1 MTKKWLLLTLATTCL
16 VSTVVHFDAN
26 AQQQNKE
33 KYRNKANDPVAKLPY
48 YKKLRWADGLFRAGS
63 YFNAAEYYQ
72 QLLQEQE
79 RNPYLTYQ
87 LAECYWFTRDYVP
100 SAKYYHDAYALAPKI
115 YPEAEFKEA
124 MMLKMQGQY
133 DASIATFH
141 KFIADN
147 PKTFK
152 KLKKRALRE
161 IDGCNMAMNSV
172 KDPVPANVVNA
183 GPNVNSAYTESAPY
197 PLGDTALLFSTM
209 NQNAVVEYDKK
220 KRDEYMSRFMT
231 SHKQYRVAQVDS
243 FQWPIRFQ
251 DGQFNNPKVH
261 VGNGAYSPGGDR
273 FYFTRCAEGDSM
285 SVMCKIYVSKF
296 EKAKWSDPEML
307 GEGINEEGSNTQPY
321 VAKVG
326 KKEVL
331 FFSSNRK
338 LQSRGGYDIWY
349 SIIDPRNGSY
359 RRPQNA
365 GKQINTEGDEIT
377 PYYDSRVNKLYFAS
391 NGWVTM
397 GGFDIFSA
405 DGGPSR
411 YTNLSNLGYPINTSA
426 DELYYIKD
434 PVGKPDAYVVSNRI
448 GSIALKNPTCCD
460 DIWRIQYEPR
470 LLAMGKVINRSTNK
484 PVSEVVV
491 KMVDEQ
497 GNQKTYNSADGNF
510 AFNATRG
517 HSYVLTGDKTHF
529 TTTRATVNTMDVKRT
544 DPDDTVML
552 TIYMDTIGI
561 DPNFR
566 VSNIYYDF
574 NKASLRAESIAS
586 LDSLV
591 SFMKD
596 NSSLSVEIYAFA
608 DSKGTDA
615 YNKELSQRRSQS
627 VLEYLEKNG
636 IASNRMI
643 AKGFGEKMPAA
654 PNSVNGKDNPAGR
667 QANRRT
673 VLRIVQEDPN
683 RRVIFNSSKP
693 GTLGEQ
699 EKNLSINQDI
709 NEDETEQPDSE
720 SEMGKPGSRVNKEKN
735 P

>member
-1 MTKKWLLLTLATTCL
+1 MRKKWLLLSLATIL
-16 VSTVVHFDAN
+16 VSANHFDAN
-26 AQQQNKE
+26 AQQQDKE

-63 YFNAAEYYQ
+63 YFNAIEYYR
-72 QLLQEQE
+72 QLKQEQE

-87 LAECYWFTRDYVP
+87 LAECCLFTRDYVP
-100 SAKYYHDAYALAPKI
+100 AASYYAEAYALAPKI
-115 YPEAEFKEA
+115 YPEAEYKQA
-124 MMLKMQGQY
+124 MMLKMQGKY
-133 DASIATFH
+133 EESIAAFN

-152 KLKKRALRE
+152 KLKKRAQRE
-161 IDGCNMAMNSV
+161 IEGCNMAMNSV

-183 GPNVNSAYTESAPY
+183 GPNVNSAYTELSPY

-209 NQNAVVEYDKK
+209 NQNNLVEVDKR
-220 KRDEYMSRFMT
+220 KRSEYVSRMMV
-231 SHKQYRVAQVDS
+231 SHKQYRVQQVDS
-243 FQWPIRFQ
+243 FQWPLRFM
-251 DGQFNNPKVH
+251 DGKFNNPSVH
-261 VGNGAYSPGGDR
+261 TGNGVFSPGGDR

-285 SVMCKIYVSKF
+285 SVLCKIYVSKF
-296 EKAKWSDPEML
+296 EGSKWSNPEVL

-349 SIIDPRNGSY
+349 SIIDPRNGTY

-365 GKQINTEGDEIT
+365 GKQINTEGDEVT

-470 LLAMGKVINRSTNK
+470 LVALGKVINHATNK
-484 PVSEVVV
+484 PVTDVVV

-497 GNQKTYNSADGNF
+497 GNQKTYNSTDGNF
-510 AFNATRG
+510 AFNASRG
-517 HSYVLTGDKTHF
+517 HSYVVTGDKARF

-574 NKASLRAESIAS
+574 NKDNLRPESVAS

-591 SFMKD
+591 NFMKD

-608 DSKGTDA
+608 DSKGSDE
-615 YNKELSQRRSQS
+615 YNKALSQRRSQS
-627 VLEYLEKNG
+627 VLSYLEKNG
-636 IASNRMI
+636 IASGRMI

-654 PNSVNGKDNPAGR
+654 PNEINGKDNPTGR

-673 VLRIVQEDPN
+673 VLRIVAEDPN
-683 RRVIFNSSKP
+683 RHVIFNSSKP

-699 EKNLSINQDI
+699 EKNLSINTDMNQD
-709 NEDETEQPDSE
+709 EEPDTE
-720 SEMGKPGSRVNKEKN
+720 SEVGKPGSRVNSDKN

>member
-1 MTKKWLLLTLATTCL
+1 MRKNWLLLVLATFL
-16 VSTVVHFDAN
+16 VTVQFDAN

-48 YKKLRWADGLFRAGS
+48 YKKLRWADNLFRAGS

-87 LAECYWFTRDYVP
+87 LAESYWYTRDYVP
-100 SAKYYHDAYALAPKI
+100 SAKYYHDVYALAPKL
-115 YPEAEFKEA
+115 YPEAKYKEGI
-124 MMLKMQGQY
+124 MLKMQGRY
-133 DASIATFH
+133 DDAIVAFN

-152 KLKKRALRE
+152 KLKKRALRDIE
-161 IDGCNMAMNSV
+161 GCNMAMNSV
-172 KDPVPANVVNA
+172 KNPEPANVVNA

-197 PLGDTALLFSTM
+197 PLGDTALLFSSM
-209 NQNAVVEYDKK
+209 NQNVLVEVDKK
-220 KRDEYMSRFMT
+220 KRDEYMSRFMV
-231 SHKQYRVAQVDS
+231 SHKQYNVAQVDS
-243 FQWPIRFQ
+243 FQWPLKFQ
-251 DGQFNNPKVH
+251 DGRFNNPKVH
-261 VGNGAYSPGGDR
+261 VGNGCFSPGGER
-273 FYFTRCAEGDSM
+273 FYFTRCAEEDSM
-285 SVMCKIYVSKF
+285 KVMCKIYVSKF
-296 EKAKWSDPEML
+296 EASKWSEPELL
-307 GEGINEEGSNTQPY
+307 GEGINEDGSNSQPF

-349 SIIDPRNGSY
+349 SIIDPRNGTY

-365 GKQINTEGDEIT
+365 GKTINTEQDEVT

-391 NGWVTM
+391 NGWVTL

-411 YTNLSNLGYPINTSA
+411 YTNLKNMGYPINTSA

-470 LLAMGKVINRSTNK
+470 LVAMGKVVNATTSR
-484 PVSEVVV
+484 PVNDVVV

-497 GNQKTYNSADGNF
+497 GNEKTYNSTDGNF
-510 AFNATRG
+510 SFNLSRG
-517 HSYVLTGDKTHF
+517 HSYVITGDKARF

-544 DPDDTVML
+544 DPDDTVTV
-552 TIYMDTIGI
+552 TISMDSI
-561 DPNFR
+561 DMNRAFR
-566 VSNIYYDF
+566 VSNVYYDF
-574 NKASLRAESIAS
+574 NKASLKPESVAS

-591 SFMKD
+591 YFMKD
-596 NSSLSVEIYAFA
+596 NPSLTVEIYSFA
-608 DSKGTDA
+608 DAIGSDS
-615 YNKELSQRRSQS
+615 YNVKLSQDRAAS
-627 VLEYLEKNG
+627 VMNYLERNG
-636 IASNRMI
+636 VPSNRMTS
-643 AKGFGEKMPAA
+643 KGMGETHPVA
-654 PNSVNGKDNPAGR
+654 PNTKSNGADNPQGR
-667 QANRRT
+667 QKNRRT
-673 VLRIVQEDPN
+673 ELRIVAEDPT
-683 RRVIFNSSKP
+683 RRVIFNSAKP
-693 GTLGEQ
+693 GTIGEQ
-699 EKNLSINQDI
+699 EKNLQIN
-709 NEDETEQPDSE
+709 PDKYDTNDDDKEPDTDSGFGE
-720 SEMGKPGSRVNKEKN
+720 PGSRVNKQ
-735 P
+735 